1 MTIQQASVTPITNH
15 QTLETITLKN
25 LITLDLVQ
33 QNEALLKACQLL
45 DDSQLKVSLG
55 DKITVEQLKELIDER
70 KQEDLSEEL
79 KQYKYELQQYKD
91 KDTEL
96 VNRLARE
103 FLEDGAP
110 LDDTDDLIAQYG
122 KENGVK
128 VVFDY
133 DDKSYNSVSL
143 TIQE

>member
-1 MTIQQASVTPITNH
+1 MTIPQASVTPITNN

-25 LITLDLVQ
+25 LITLDIIQ

-55 DKITVEQLKELIDER
+55 DKITVEQLKKLIDER

-96 VNRLARE
+96 VNKLARE
-103 FLEDGAP
+103 FLEDGVP
-110 LDDTDDLIAQYG
+110 IDDTDDLIAQYE
-122 KENGVK
+122 KENGVR